1 MTMQANKA
9 IFKGRL
15 DFGSSN
21 VVTRMI
27 AQLEGRIVNLYKE
40 DFPWKIE
47 DILPEGTDQIVF
59 RRQSMPLQ
67 DRTFKHALGALKW
80 MGQYALCGEILVIY
94 MGTERIVKRI
104 NPSGEKATVM
114 YYKQALKATDEV
126 ERLSFLDRAIA
137 KYKRHTEALYL
148 RADHY
153 LQSGDFDAAR
163 QDILAG
169 LECDPENP
177 ALHLLMA
184 RHDFHCAT
192 MEDALFHI
200 DRTIQN
206 SMPLEEIHWKARM
219 QRARILSMTEQFAAA
234 QEEWQKVD
242 NRMKTHPGLMPAKHD
257 EVRKALAECTLA
269 ASTH

>member
-1 MTMQANKA
+1 MQANKA

-15 DFGSSN
+15 DFGSSAA
-21 VVTRMI
+21 VTRMI
-27 AQLEGRIVNLYKE
+27 PQLESRIVTFYKE

-47 DILPEGTDQIVF
+47 EILPEGTDQLVF
-59 RRQSMPLQ
+59 RRLSLPMQ
-67 DRTFKHALGALKW
+67 DRTFKHALDALKW
-80 MGQYALCGEILVIY
+80 MGQFALCGEILVIY
-94 MGTERIVKRI
+94 MTDKRVVQRV

-114 YYKQALKATDEV
+114 YFKQAQKSSDDN

-137 KYKRHTEALYL
+137 KYKHHTEARFL

-153 LQSGDFDAAR
+153 IKAGNFEAALEDIQAGLQSDA
-163 QDILAG
+163 
-169 LECDPENP
+169 ENP

-184 RHDFHCAT
+184 RHDYHRAT

-200 DRTIQN
+200 DRAIQN

-219 QRARILSMTEQFAAA
+219 QRARILAMTEQYAAA

-242 NRMKTHPGLMPAKHD
+242 NRMQSHPGLLPAKRD
-257 EVRKALAECTLA
+257 EVSQALAECTQA
-269 ASTH
+269 AAAL